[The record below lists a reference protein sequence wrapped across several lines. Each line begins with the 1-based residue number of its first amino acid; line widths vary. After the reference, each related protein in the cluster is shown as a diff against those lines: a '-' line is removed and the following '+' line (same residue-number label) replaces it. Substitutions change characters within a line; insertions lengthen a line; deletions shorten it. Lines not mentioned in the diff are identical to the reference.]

1 MVAPLSE
8 GRVVHVRPFYFS
20 GVDYAGPLLAKSQ
33 TELLK
38 IWIVLFVCGTTRA
51 VHLDIVTSLST
62 EDFLLAFRRFVAKNG
77 QPHQLRSDN
86 ARTSRTASEI
96 LPVKWIFYPPGCP
109 WRGGFYERLVGVIK
123 SPLKKILG

>member
-1 MVAPLSE
+1 MSV
-8 GRVVHVRPFYFS
+8 RVRLFYFS

-51 VHLDIVTSLST
+51 VHLDVVTSLST
-62 EDFLLAFRRFVAKNG
+62 EDFLLAFRRFAVKNG

-86 ARTSRTASEI
+86 ARTFRTASEV
-96 LPVKWIFYPPGCP
+96 LPVKWIFNPPGCP
-109 WRGGFYERLVGVIK
+109 
-123 SPLKKILG
+123 